1 MIYAY
6 SMPGLG
12 YPSPAPS
19 GPSTGT
25 IIGGGV
31 ASAIGAGLTI
41 GMATGSAKRGGIAA
55 AGATLLSLA
64 PLAGPVAGA
73 FMAVAGGVV
82 TAMAT
87 MFKGC
92 GASCTETSKVA
103 DQAAAAWKQIQDA
116 YWAQSV
122 RTKSSQS
129 AALAALESIAG
140 ELQNF
145 CANPA
150 YGDAGKRC
158 ISERLVR
165 GGPAPWCPTRTGCD
179 FWTTIY
185 DPIANDTGVVADP
198 VSVQVAEAL
207 GVSGENSNLLML
219 GLLAGGLLLV
229 GVML

>member
-1 MIYAY
+1 M
-6 SMPGLG
+6 
-12 YPSPAPS
+12 
-19 GPSTGT
+19 
-25 IIGGGV
+25 
-31 ASAIGAGLTI
+31 
-41 GMATGSAKRGGIAA
+41 TGSAKRGGIAA

-103 DQAAAAWKQIQDA
+103 DQASAAFDQIKSA

-122 RTKSSQS
+122 RTKSSQT
-129 AALAALESIAG
+129 AALVALESIAG
-140 ELQNF
+140 ELQSF
-145 CANPA
+145 CSNPA

-165 GGPAPWCPTRTGCD
+165 GGTAPWCPTQTGCD

-185 DPIANDTGVVADP
+185 DPIANDAGVVADP
-198 VSVQVAEAL
+198 VSVQIADAL
-207 GVSGENSNLLML
+207 GVPPENSNLVLL
-219 GLLAGGLLLV
+219 ALLAGGLLLV